1 MNLDV
6 WTAVDRY
13 VNDRVVFED
22 DALRAATDA
31 ASRAGLPAISVTPA
45 QGKFLYL
52 LARAS
57 GARLILELGTL
68 AGYSTI
74 WLARAAGPGGRVI
87 TLEADPKHAAVAR
100 ENLARARLDRMVDV
114 RVGPALETLPSL
126 TDAAPF
132 DLVFIDADKPNV
144 PEYFDWAI
152 KLSRPGTLIVVDNV
166 VREGALVDDA
176 NTDPSVLGVR
186 RLHERLSRDE
196 RVAAT
201 TLQTVGAKGY
211 DGITLAIVNDR

>member
-57 GARLILELGTL
+57 GARVILELGTL

-100 ENLARARLDRMVDV
+100 ENLARARLDRTVDV
-114 RVGPALETLPSL
+114 RVGPALETLPGL
-126 TDAAPF
+126 TDAASHWRSST
-132 DLVFIDADKPNV
+132 IADRI
-144 PEYFDWAI
+144 A
-152 KLSRPGTLIVVDNV
+152 
-166 VREGALVDDA
+166 
-176 NTDPSVLGVR
+176 
-186 RLHERLSRDE
+186 
-196 RVAAT
+196 
-201 TLQTVGAKGY
+201 
-211 DGITLAIVNDR
+211 

>member
-31 ASRAGLPAISVTPA
+31 AARAGLPAISVTPA
-45 QGKFLYL
+45 QGKFLYV

-57 GARLILELGTL
+57 GARVILELGTL

-100 ENLARARLDRMVDV
+100 ENLARARLDRTVDV
-114 RVGPALETLPSL
+114 RVGPALETLPGL

-144 PEYFDWAI
+144 PDYFDWAI

-166 VREGALVDDA
+166 VLEEIGPSIYNGAIVDA
-176 NTDPSVLGVR
+176 QVYLR
-186 RLHERLSRDE
+186 E
-196 RVAAT
+196 RVAD
-201 TLQTVGAKGY
+201 LDGACY
-211 DGITLAIVNDR
+211 MPEFEYWPRAASRRTPR